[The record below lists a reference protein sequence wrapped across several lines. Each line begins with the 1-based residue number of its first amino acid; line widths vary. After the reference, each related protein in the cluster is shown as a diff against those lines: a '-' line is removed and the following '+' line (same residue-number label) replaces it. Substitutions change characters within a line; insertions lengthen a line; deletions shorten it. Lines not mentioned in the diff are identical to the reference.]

1 MTYKLIAMDF
11 DGTLLTDEKK
21 VSEKTMNI
29 LKKLKEE
36 GYIMVGATARPLE
49 GAKDAVDISMFN
61 YLILNNGAYI
71 YDVDNKQG
79 KYINSISKGLA
90 QQITKTVEKDCTQID
105 YCSGNMYYIYK
116 NKKGNP
122 VPFIKDIDK
131 IEEMTE
137 DVARMNL
144 FLLDQTKAE
153 AYKDILEKEYP
164 TINPFIM
171 QDSTSTARWLVINPE
186 GLDKKTSLELLG
198 NSLNISLEDM
208 IFFGDGTNDIEVM
221 QAVGCSVAMGNALK
235 EVKEVAT
242 KITKTNN
249 EDGIA
254 SFLETK
260 YTPKKQLQNKK
271 TLSINQ

>member
-1 MTYKLIAMDF
+1 MDF
-11 DGTLLTDEKK
+11 DGTLLTDDKR
-21 VSEKTMNI
+21 VSDKTIAM

-36 GYIMVGATARPLE
+36 GYIIVGATARPLE
-49 GAKDAVDISMFN
+49 GAKNAVDISMFN

-71 YDVDNKQG
+71 YDVDNCHG
-79 KYINSISKGLA
+79 KYINSISKDLA

-122 VPFIKDIDK
+122 VPFIKDIDT

-153 AYKDILEKEYP
+153 IYKDMIEKKYP
-164 TINPFIM
+164 TINPFVM
-171 QDSTSTARWLVINPE
+171 QDSTSTVRWLVINPE

-198 NSLNISLEDM
+198 IRLDISLEDM
-208 IFFGDGTNDIEVM
+208 LFFGDGTNDIEVM
-221 QAVGCSVAMGNALK
+221 QAVGCSVAMGNALE
-235 EVKEVAT
+235 EVKNVANKVT
-242 KITKTNN
+242 TTNN
-249 EDGIA
+249 EDGVIT
-254 SFLETK
+254 FLEANI
-260 YTPKKQLQNKK
+260 LQKNNSKNKK
-271 TLSINQ
+271 YYQ

>member
-11 DGTLLTDEKK
+11 DGTLLTDDKK
-21 VSEKTMNI
+21 VSEKTMNM

-36 GYIMVGATARPLE
+36 GYIIVGATARPLE

-71 YDVDNKQG
+71 YDVDNSQG
-79 KYINSISKGLA
+79 KYINSISKDLA
-90 QQITKTVEKDCTQID
+90 QQITKIVENNCTQID

-116 NKKGNP
+116 NKRGNP
-122 VPFIKDIDK
+122 VPFIKDIDN
-131 IEEMTE
+131 INEMTE

-153 AYKDILEKEYP
+153 AYKDMLEKEYP

-171 QDSTSTARWLVINPE
+171 QDSTSTTRWLVINPE
-186 GLDKKTSLELLG
+186 GLNKKTSLELLG
-198 NSLNISLEDM
+198 TSLNISLEDM
-208 IFFGDGTNDIEVM
+208 LFFGDGTNDIEVM
-221 QAVGCSVAMGNALK
+221 QAVGCSIAMGNALE
-235 EVKEVAT
+235 EVKAVAN

-254 SFLETK
+254 TFLEVEYTTK
-260 YTPKKQLQNKK
+260 NNNKNKK
-271 TLSINQ
+271 ILSINQ